1 MLNVAQFI
9 AVWNVWCFSKLI
21 ICISSTVAKVHAVNS
36 APSNVYLIQQRS
48 SNVSVLIGI
57 YNYCLCRVRPRVAS
71 VSQFY
76 NSLYLTLPTYSYLP
90 TYVHI
95 SEAPFWYFFHDVWC
109 LVLTSSRCC
118 EYLSNSEC
126 SAIAIMGVILA
137 FVNTKFALALQWQ
150 VGKKKYIRLYWDQA
164 LL

>member
-76 NSLYLTLPTYSYLP
+76 NSLYLTLPTNNYLP
-90 TYVHI
+90 TYRV
-95 SEAPFWYFFHDVWC
+95 SQKKLGSQNFQ
-109 LVLTSSRCC
+109 
-118 EYLSNSEC
+118 
-126 SAIAIMGVILA
+126 IAIIHSFLKLKSIVIPL
-137 FVNTKFALALQWQ
+137 NQMSRSGEKICI
-150 VGKKKYIRLYWDQA
+150 G
-164 LL
+164 

>member
-76 NSLYLTLPTYSYLP
+76 NSLYLTLPTNSYLP
-90 TYVHI
+90 TYLRLHSDI
-95 SEAPFWYFFHDVWC
+95 SSMMSGVWC
-109 LVLTSSRCC
+109 WPPLDVVNICQTVAVLCYRNNGSHLGICKHIICSRAAVKS
-118 EYLSNSEC
+118 EYN
-126 SAIAIMGVILA
+126 
-137 FVNTKFALALQWQ
+137 
-150 VGKKKYIRLYWDQA
+150 KK
-164 LL
+164 

>member
-76 NSLYLTLPTYSYLP
+76 NSLYLTLPTNSYLP
-90 TYVHI
+90 RYI
-95 SEAPFWYFFHDVWC
+95 WGSIMIFLLWC
-109 LVLTSSRCC
+109 LVSGVWCWPLLILWIFVKQRVQ
-118 EYLSNSEC
+118 C

-137 FVNTKFALALQWQ
+137 FVNTKFALALRWK
-150 VGKKKYIRLYWDQA
+150 VSNKK
-164 LL
+164 

>member
-1 MLNVAQFI
+1 MKKYVLNVAQFI

-57 YNYCLCRVRPRVAS
+57 YNYCLCRVRQRVAS

-76 NSLYLTLPTYSYLP
+76 SSLYLTLPTNSYLP
-90 TYVHI
+90 TFFWGSI
-95 SEAPFWYFFHDVWC
+95 AFWYFWYSVMSGVWC
-109 LVLTSSRCC
+109 WPPLDV
-118 EYLSNSEC
+118 YLSNSQC

-137 FVNTKFALALQWQ
+137 FVNTSFAVALRWK
-150 VGKKKYIRLYWDQA
+150 VGKKK
-164 LL
+164 